1 MVKISSSVHMR
12 LEDGLTLRKEILET
26 ALRASE
32 LMRRFKEYKKENKEK
47 TILISRFK
55 KEISNISSS
64 LHDLEFKELP
74 REITKKL
81 TLPEQEIK
89 QEIADKTVEEIEQEF
104 KEPIVKSELQSEL
117 DSLRAKIEN
126 IKI

>member
-1 MVKISSSVHMR
+1 MVKISSSVHVR
-12 LEDGLTLRKEILET
+12 LENGLNLRKEILET

-47 TILISRFK
+47 TILIDKFK

-81 TLPEQEIK
+81 SLPEEEIK
-89 QEIADKTVEEIEQEF
+89 QKIAEKTVEEIEQEF
-104 KEPIVKSELQSEL
+104 KEPITKTELEIELESLKS
-117 DSLRAKIEN
+117 KIEN